1 MPFTLAHAA
10 AARPFRRTSIAMP
23 ALIIGTFAPDL
34 TYFLFLGPRGRFS
47 HSLVGIFCLTLPLGL
62 AVLWLF
68 ESVVKTPLIE
78 LLPGAIRRRLNRPA
92 SEPGQPRLVGL
103 AGVVAAML
111 LGIATHILWDSFT
124 HWNTW
129 ITRRWTF
136 LNRKVHLSAV
146 GTIPYFK
153 VLQHVSTIVGVLVVV
168 LWFVHWYRTTQP
180 AAESSEPELSGGRRA
195 VIVAVGV
202 LLALV
207 GAIVRALHAAAIPYQ
222 IRGSARFAGD
232 AVCAF
237 VALVWWELVVYGLV
251 QRRSMKATE
260 ALD

>member
-10 AARPFRRTSIAMP
+10 AARPFRRTSLAMP

-34 TYFLFLGPRGRFS
+34 TYFLFFGPRGRFS
-47 HSLVGIFCLTLPLGL
+47 HSLLGIFCLTLPLGL

-68 ESVVKTPLIE
+68 ESVVKAPLMG
-78 LLPGAIRRRLNRPA
+78 LLPEAIRRRLNQPA
-92 SEPGQPRLVGL
+92 RQPGQQGL
-103 AGVVAAML
+103 AGLIRVVAAML

-124 HWNTW
+124 HGNTW
-129 ITRRWTF
+129 ITRRWISLDRT
-136 LNRKVHLSAV
+136 VHLPV
-146 GTIPYFK
+146 LGTIPYFK
-153 VLQHVSTIVGVLVVV
+153 VLQHGSTMAGVAVVA
-168 LWFVHWYRTTQP
+168 LWFAHWYRTTQP
-180 AAESSEPELSGGRRA
+180 AESLDAELSGGRKA
-195 VIVAVGV
+195 GIVTIGV
-202 LLALV
+202 LLALG

-251 QRRSMKATE
+251 QKRSTRAAE
-260 ALD
+260 VLD